1 MRQSPVVTMRTRAPE
16 PEPPSG
22 ISIVLYRPR
31 VVMYG
36 DTVPLPP
43 MLRQPPVAFSMSTNN
58 QIADNSR
65 GIRRDS
71 RRPAHKETAAD
82 KVREAALRRSQRGL
96 EGNIEAQAEQ
106 LRLLSA
112 MLIESQDR
120 ERRQLARELHDSAG
134 QYLAAIQMNLTAIA
148 SSESGLTAGAN
159 AKIADSISLVASCS
173 SEIRTISYLLH
184 PPLLDEMGLRVA
196 VMMYVEGFSERS
208 NIRVDLQI
216 PDTLDR
222 LTSEVETVL
231 FRVIQQSLANIH
243 RHSASPVARIMIKRG
258 AHKVTVKIADE
269 GCGITPETLS
279 GFRAG
284 TKLVGVGMAGMRER
298 VRRMAGQFD
307 ISSSEKGTTIQVS
320 LPL

>member
-1 MRQSPVVTMRTRAPE
+1 
-16 PEPPSG
+16 
-22 ISIVLYRPR
+22 
-31 VVMYG
+31 MYG
-36 DTVPLPP
+36 DKVPAPP
-43 MLRQPPVAFSMSTNN
+43 APRQPAAFSMSINN
-58 QIADNSR
+58 QTVDSSR
-65 GIRRDS
+65 STRRDS
-71 RRPAHKETAAD
+71 RRPGHKEIAAG
-82 KVREAALRRSQRGL
+82 KVREATLRRSQRGL

-112 MLIESQDR
+112 MLIEAQDR

-134 QYLAAIQMNLTAIA
+134 QYLAAIQMNLSAIA
-148 SSESGLTAGAN
+148 RFKSDLNAQVN
-159 AKIADSISLVASCS
+159 AKIVDSIALVTSCS

-216 PDTLDR
+216 PDALDR
-222 LTSEVETVL
+222 LPGEVETVL
-231 FRVIQQSLANIH
+231 FRVIQQSLANVH
-243 RHSASPVARIMIKRG
+243 RHSSSPVARIVVKRG
-258 AHKVTVKIADE
+258 ARKVTVKIADE
-269 GCGITPETLS
+269 GRGITPETLS

-307 ISSSEKGTTIQVS
+307 ITSSKKGTTIQVT